1 MSKDLATGKRFQYV
15 APQSLRSDVL
25 RGCHEDAGHQGQLRT
40 MHLVKQ
46 RFYWANMERDVAHPC
61 EVLHQV
67 CVMSK
72 TPEPDGRAPLE
83 NVKTTAPLELVCI
96 DFWTAEEE
104 AKGRAMNVF
113 VVTDHYTKLS
123 HAFCC
128 SDQTANVAQ
137 KLWDF
142 FFFFF
147 FASTAFLSAFT
158 LTRVETT
165 GFAPFLPRVWPRA
178 SVRQCFSL
186 KRIQAESRHQA
197 RVYNRQVKGGQ
208 IVCGDRVLL
217 ANKGERGRKKLA
229 DKWEKLSLCDEWS
242 GRY

>member
-1 MSKDLATGKRFQYV
+1 
-15 APQSLRSDVL
+15 
-25 RGCHEDAGHQGQLRT
+25 

-123 HAFCC
+123 LLLRPDGECC
-128 SDQTANVAQ
+128 SEVMG
-137 KLWDF
+137 LF
-142 FFFFF
+142 FLLLR
-147 FASTAFLSAFT
+147 LS
-158 LTRVETT
+158 
-165 GFAPFLPRVWPRA
+165 
-178 SVRQCFSL
+178 
-186 KRIQAESRHQA
+186 
-197 RVYNRQVKGGQ
+197 
-208 IVCGDRVLL
+208 
-217 ANKGERGRKKLA
+217 
-229 DKWEKLSLCDEWS
+229 
-242 GRY
+242 

>member
-1 MSKDLATGKRFQYV
+1 MLNWVALLRVRRITESSWHRPECFAAFFGPWAPGQTAWCCPCPCHFHVGRKRRPSRRERAQENWSTLKLLKQWEKLSLKEEEILFRVSKDLATGKRFQYV

-128 SDQTANVAQ
+128 SD
-137 KLWDF
+137 
-142 FFFFF
+142 
-147 FASTAFLSAFT
+147 
-158 LTRVETT
+158 
-165 GFAPFLPRVWPRA
+165 
-178 SVRQCFSL
+178 
-186 KRIQAESRHQA
+186 
-197 RVYNRQVKGGQ
+197 
-208 IVCGDRVLL
+208 
-217 ANKGERGRKKLA
+217 
-229 DKWEKLSLCDEWS
+229 
-242 GRY
+242 